1 MRSGDGCVR
10 LCWFSA
16 TLPGQGESAGVA
28 SHRRRRCA
36 RQRGEQIARLIR
48 SGFRVPRIP
57 CEAIF
62 LVYVVGVAVKR
73 SLRVGA
79 ALRCHSICF
88 VSEALTAS
96 YRRCRRAMHRSKKIA
111 RLIRSGFRVPQRPC
125 QAITSVA
132 VPEQLLLWQ
141 SLQPCSGRIDHDSS
155 QNICWVHC
163 PSKTQ
168 GAWKSCLNSRRPN
181 SPGQRLNSPEP
192 FCPSFG
198 Q

>member
-1 MRSGDGCVR
+1 MDVCASAGSRR
-10 LCWFSA
+10 LCRA
-16 TLPGQGESAGVA
+16 KARVRALTA

-62 LVYVVGVAVKR
+62 LVYVVGVAVTR

-96 YRRCRRAMHRSKKIA
+96 YRRCRRAMHRSKKNRALDSQRIPSPSA
-111 RLIRSGFRVPQRPC
+111 SLSGDYQCGGSGATSFVAKPPAMFGTNRPRFV
-125 QAITSVA
+125 SKY
-132 VPEQLLLWQ
+132 LL
-141 SLQPCSGRIDHDSS
+141 
-155 QNICWVHC
+155 
-163 PSKTQ
+163 
-168 GAWKSCLNSRRPN
+168 GALPI
-181 SPGQRLNSPEP
+181 
-192 FCPSFG
+192 
-198 Q
+198 